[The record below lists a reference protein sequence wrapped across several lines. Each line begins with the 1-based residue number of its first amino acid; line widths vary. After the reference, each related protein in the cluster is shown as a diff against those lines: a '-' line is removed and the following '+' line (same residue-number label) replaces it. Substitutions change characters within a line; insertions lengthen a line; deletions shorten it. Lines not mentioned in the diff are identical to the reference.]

1 MGINIITS
9 RKMSLIKKLSW
20 PQNTRMYLLE
30 KVLDEKSLERLIDFF
45 KDRSETERIIRL
57 PKRQTVKKLVAYYF
71 WQKIE
76 SGELSWSE
84 VRQRMKKLMR
94 KEALREFNI
103 TKKETFRLYKQ
114 RLNEI
119 KNGK

>member
-1 MGINIITS
+1 
-9 RKMSLIKKLSW
+9 MSLIKKLSW

-57 PKRQTVKKLVAYYF
+57 PKRQTVKKLIAYHF
-71 WQKIE
+71 GQKIE
-76 SGELSWSE
+76 SGEKTWSE
-84 VRQRMKKLMR
+84 IRQQMKNLMGR
-94 KEALREFNI
+94 QALREFNI
-103 TKKETFRLYKQ
+103 TKKEMYRLYKQ